1 MEYRMAATIAIWLA
15 AVGMVLGGNLR
26 GRDLACVLSA
36 AAVSTTAVWWGA
48 PSERSH
54 VVGQR

>member
-1 MEYRMAATIAIWLA
+1 MEYRMATTIAIWLA

-26 GRDLACVLSA
+26 GRDLAYVLSA

-48 PSERSH
+48 LTERSH